1 MLIIKM
7 TVATY
12 NYWEPL
18 ANEGIADAQLGLG
31 ILYVKG

>member
-18 ANEGIADAQLGLG
+18 ANEGETLKSECISKHF
-31 ILYVKG
+31 INC